1 MFKQILS
8 LLGGALG
15 IALFVA
21 VAWFYLFHVE
31 VTATTVRIVY
41 ERGDLLHRLLSLIS

>member
-1 MFKQILS
+1 MKSILS

-41 ERGDLLHRLLSLIS
+41 EQGDLLHKIISLIS

>member
-1 MFKQILS
+1 MKSILS
-8 LLGGALG
+8 LLGGAFG

-41 ERGDLLHRLLSLIS
+41 EQGDLLHKIITFFN